1 MRRMRRAAI
10 DLVRWEPPL
19 PLGFPREKITIA
31 SRSAD
36 ASAAAAGYVNPFI
49 AFWAEKQLAG
59 AGAAAALRVCAS
71 PAVVGSRQSRWGSP
85 SR

>member
-49 AFWAEKQLAG
+49 
-59 AGAAAALRVCAS
+59 
-71 PAVVGSRQSRWGSP
+71 P
-85 SR
+85 